1 MPGIPV
7 KGRMGLVLTVALV
20 IVILIALPAARWFLA
35 VSVVLGVLVALILRL
50 TRRE

>member
-1 MPGIPV
+1 
-7 KGRMGLVLTVALV
+7 MGLVLTVALV